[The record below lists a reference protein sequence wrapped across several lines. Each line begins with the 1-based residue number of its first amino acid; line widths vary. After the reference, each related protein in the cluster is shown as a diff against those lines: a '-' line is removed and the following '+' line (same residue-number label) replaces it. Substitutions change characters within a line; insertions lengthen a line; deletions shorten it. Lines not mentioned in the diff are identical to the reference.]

1 MANEKAKAFLKQYGK
16 IERVLAN
23 KIVEKQRWED
33 IAQSVTA
40 PPDGER
46 VQSSGKPDKMA
57 GAVARIVD
65 IEREIDEVT
74 AQLNQTRKDILCVI
88 EQLPTVEYDALHKCY
103 IQGMTNGEI
112 ADLAGKEYS
121 WASRNKF
128 RGECKVQQML
138 EAREAY
144 EADLR

>member
-40 PPDGER
+40 SSDGER
-46 VQSSGKPDKMA
+46 VQSSGRPSKMA
-57 GAVARIVD
+57 DAVARIVD

-74 AQLNQTRKDILCVI
+74 LSLGQARKDILDVI
-88 EQLPTVEYDALHKCY
+88 EQLPTIEYDVLHKCY
-103 IQGMTNGEI
+103 IQGMTNGDI
-112 ADLAGKEYS
+112 AESSGREYS
-121 WASRNKF
+121 WATTRKF
-128 RGECKVQQML
+128 RGECKVQQIL
-138 EAREAY
+138 EAREGH
-144 EADLR
+144 EADLG

>member
-23 KIVEKQRWED
+23 KVVEKQRWED

-40 PPDGER
+40 SSDGER
-46 VQSSGKPDKMA
+46 VQSSGKPSKMA
-57 GAVARIVD
+57 DAVARIVD
-65 IEREIDEVT
+65 IEKEIDEVT
-74 AQLNQTRKDILCVI
+74 ATLDRTRKDILKVI
-88 EQLPTVEYDALHKCY
+88 EQLPTNEYDVLHKCY

-112 ADLAGKEYS
+112 AESASREYS
-121 WASRNKF
+121 WASANKF
-128 RGECKVQQML
+128 KGETKVQQML
-138 EAREAY
+138 EARESN

>member
-23 KIVEKQRWED
+23 KKIEKQRWID
-33 IAQSVTA
+33 ISQSVTA
-40 PPDGER
+40 PLGGER
-46 VQSSGKPDKMA
+46 VQSSGKPNKMSD
-57 GAVARIVD
+57 AVESKVD
-65 IEREIDEVT
+65 VEKEIDEVT
-74 AQLNQTRKDILCVI
+74 ARLDHTRKDILRVI
-88 EQLPTVEYDALHKCY
+88 EQLPTQEYDVLHKCY

-128 RGECKVQQML
+128 RGERKVQQML
-138 EAREAY
+138 EAREVN
-144 EADLR
+144 EADIC